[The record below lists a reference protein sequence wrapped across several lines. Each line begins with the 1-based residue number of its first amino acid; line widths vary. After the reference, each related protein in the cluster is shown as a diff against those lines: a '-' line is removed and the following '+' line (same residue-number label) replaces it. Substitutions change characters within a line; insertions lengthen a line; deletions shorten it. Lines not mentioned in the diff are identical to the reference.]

1 MRYVMIVNIGP
12 VQGFIA
18 AARRTRDL
26 WYGSWL
32 LSELSKYAAAAIRQK
47 GGELIFPAVD
57 ATNAGDLA
65 PGSKYNVVNRVV
77 ALVDGEPEAFGA
89 AVGADLERLLRE
101 QWEDVLQH
109 QIHGKLF
116 TEDDALA
123 QVLDLVECTWAA
135 YPCASDDAYADARE
149 KVDELLAARKNSR
162 NFGQVTWGDMR
173 PKSSL
178 DGQRESV
185 IPEDRYPADNDDD
198 DTRRKKADALYR
210 QYRAGRAE
218 RLSGVDLLKRHGNK
232 ADADKTPSTSHI
244 AARPF
249 ITRLAGEAAS
259 SVPIIKKLTDTLVS
273 LGYKPDRPFGAD
285 DGLLGYDGYLLYENR
300 LQSELEDRNLS
311 EDEASDCMEAL
322 STFYEEI
329 DADPVTGKPR
339 RLRPSPYYAL
349 LLGDGD
355 NMGKVVDAQEKP
367 DEHRAISR
375 DLSNFAGEAKS
386 IVGKHQGF
394 TIYAGGDDVMAF
406 VPLHTLL
413 DCAVELHAA
422 FKAAV
427 GSYKSVPEDG
437 ATVSPSLSI
446 GIVIAHHLEPLS
458 DVLALAREAE
468 KTAKK
473 HPGKDAL
480 AVTLSKR
487 SGADRTVVGGWTEG
501 IAERLRFF
509 MDNVATKVP
518 EGAAYEILHMSRKL
532 TPTHK
537 PTRKFANEA
546 MTDAEKKKA
555 EEATKKRKE
564 TEAHLCKVMELE
576 AIRILGRKR
585 GDRGQQEI
593 APKIREDLHAY
604 LKAVGAAEVA
614 NELILASLLAK
625 ARQLATGNNG
635 AASAEG
641 KEKVNA

>member
-1 MRYVMIVNIGP
+1 
-12 VQGFIA
+12 VQGFIV

-26 WYGSWL
+26 WYSSWL
-32 LSELSKYAAAAIRQK
+32 LSELSKCVAATIRQK
-47 GGELIFPAVD
+47 EGELIFPAVGK
-57 ATNAGDLA
+57 AEAGELA
-65 PGSKYNVVNRVV
+65 PRSALTVVNRVV
-77 ALVDGEPEAFGA
+77 ALVDGEPDAVGA
-89 AVGADLERLLRE
+89 AVNAELERLLRE
-101 QWEDVLQH
+101 QWEDVLENE
-109 QIHGKLF
+109 IRGKLF
-116 TEDDALA
+116 TEADALA

-135 YPCASDDAYADARE
+135 YPCATDADYAAARD

-162 NFGQVTWGDMR
+162 NFAQVTWGDMR

-185 IPEDRYPADNDDD
+185 IPEDRYPADDDD
-198 DTRRKKADALYR
+198 DDARKEKASKLYQ

-232 ADADKTPSTSHI
+232 EDADKTPSTSHI

-249 ITRLAGEAAS
+249 IARLEGEAAS
-259 SVPIIKKLTDTLVS
+259 SVPIIKRLTGALVG
-273 LGYKPDRPFGAD
+273 LGYKPDRPFSED

-300 LQSELEDRNLS
+300 LQSELEDLNLS
-311 EDEASDCMEAL
+311 KDKADQCMAAL
-322 STFYEEI
+322 STFYKEI
-329 DADPVTGKPR
+329 DTDPVTGKPR

-355 NMGKVVDAQEKP
+355 NMGKVVDAQKTP
-367 DEHRAISR
+367 DAHRAISR
-375 DLSNFAGEAKS
+375 DLSKFAGDAKS

-422 FKAAV
+422 FEAAV
-427 GSYKSVPEDG
+427 GEYTSAPEDG
-437 ATVSPSLSI
+437 AVSPSLSV

-473 HPGKDAL
+473 HQGKDAL
-480 AVTLSKR
+480 AITLSKR
-487 SGADRTVVGGWTEG
+487 SGADRTIVGGWKEG
-501 IAERLRFF
+501 IADRLRFF
-509 MDNVATKVP
+509 IDNVASKVP
-518 EGAAYEILHMSRKL
+518 EGAAYEILHMNRKL
-532 TPTHK
+532 TPTHMRQADK
-537 PTRKFANEA
+537 G
-546 MTDAEKKKA
+546 DAA
-555 EEATKKRKE
+555 YLPQVIA
-564 TEAHLCKVMELE
+564 LE

-593 APKIREDLHAY
+593 APKIREDLRGY
-604 LKAVGAAEVA
+604 METVGAAEVA

-625 ARQLATGNNG
+625 ARQLATGSNG

>member
-1 MRYVMIVNIGP
+1 MRYVMVVNIGP

-32 LSELSKYAAAAIRQK
+32 LSELSKCAAAAIMRE
-47 GGELIFPAVD
+47 GGELIFPAVGE
-57 ATNAGDLA
+57 TTAGDLA
-65 PGSKYNVVNRVV
+65 PRSELNVVNRVV
-77 ALVDGEPEAFGA
+77 ALVDGEPSAIGA
-89 AVGADLERLLRE
+89 AVSAELERLLRE

-109 QIHGKLF
+109 EIHGKLF

-123 QVLDLVECTWAA
+123 QVLDLVECTWAV
-135 YPCASDDAYADARE
+135 YPCPTDNDYAAARE

-198 DTRRKKADALYR
+198 DTRKEKASELYR

-218 RLSGVDLLKRHGNK
+218 RLSGVDLLKRHGNRDK
-232 ADADKTPSTSHI
+232 ADKTPSTSHI

-249 ITRLAGEAAS
+249 ITRLVGEAAS
-259 SVPIIKKLTDTLVS
+259 SVPTIKKLTATLVS
-273 LGYKPDRPFGAD
+273 LGYKPDRPFSED

-300 LQSELEDRNLS
+300 LQGELDDRDLPK
-311 EDEASDCMEAL
+311 DKADDCMAAL
-322 STFYEEI
+322 SNFYKGI
-329 DADPVTGKPR
+329 DIDPATNKPR

-355 NMGKVVDAQEKP
+355 NMGKVVDAQKTP
-367 DEHRAISR
+367 DAHRVISR
-375 DLSNFAGEAKS
+375 DLSKFAGDARS

-413 DCAVELHAA
+413 DCAEELHAA
-422 FKAAV
+422 FDRAV
-427 GSYKSVPEDG
+427 GEYKSDPNDG
-437 ATVSPSLSI
+437 LVVSPSLSV

-473 HPGKDAL
+473 HKGKDAL
-480 AVTLSKR
+480 AITLSKR
-487 SGADRTVVGGWTEG
+487 SGADRTMVGGWKEG
-501 IAERLRFF
+501 IADRLRFL
-509 MDNVATKVP
+509 MNNIAIKVS
-518 EGAAYEILHMSRKL
+518 EGAAYEILHMHRKL
-532 TPTHK
+532 TPTHM
-537 PTRKFANEA
+537 RQADENDAANLPQVVA
-546 MTDAEKKKA
+546 F
-555 EEATKKRKE
+555 
-564 TEAHLCKVMELE
+564 E
-576 AIRILGRKR
+576 AIRILGRKH
-585 GDRGQQEI
+585 GDRGQEEI
-593 APKIREDLHAY
+593 APEIRRKLRGY
-604 LKAVGAAEVA
+604 LDAVGAAEVA

-625 ARQLATGNNG
+625 ARQLAAGNSE
-635 AASAEG
+635 AASAER

>member
-32 LSELSKYAAAAIRQK
+32 LSELSKCAAATIMRE

-57 ATNAGDLA
+57 AANAGDLA
-65 PGSKYNVVNRVV
+65 PGSQYNVVNRVV
-77 ALVDGEPEAFGA
+77 ALVDGEPDAVGA
-89 AVGADLERLLRE
+89 AVNAELERLLRE

-109 QIHGKLF
+109 EIHGKLF
-116 TEDDALA
+116 TEADALA

-135 YPCASDDAYADARE
+135 YPCASDADYAAARD

-162 NFGQVTWGDMR
+162 NFAQVTWGDMR

-185 IPEDRYPADNDDD
+185 IPEDRYPADDDD
-198 DTRRKKADALYR
+198 DDARKEKASKLYQ

-232 ADADKTPSTSHI
+232 KGADKVPSTSHI

-249 ITRLAGEAAS
+249 LERLAREPAHAEWIVELVKAIREQ
-259 SVPIIKKLTDTLVS
+259 SVKVQ
-273 LGYKPDRPFGAD
+273 KPYEDD
-285 DGLLGYDGYLLYENR
+285 DGLLGYDAYMLYENR
-300 LQSELEDRNLS
+300 VRSEAEDQGRSAEEVTACVDALKKFF
-311 EDEASDCMEAL
+311 SDSKAERKL
-322 STFYEEI
+322 PS
-329 DADPVTGKPR
+329 
-339 RLRPSPYYAL
+339 PSPYYAL

-355 NMGKVVDAQEKP
+355 NMGKVVDAQKTP
-367 DEHRAISR
+367 DAHRAISR
-375 DLSNFAGEAKS
+375 DLSKFAGDAKS

-422 FKAAV
+422 FEAAV
-427 GSYKSVPEDG
+427 GEYTSDPEDG
-437 ATVSPSLSI
+437 ATVSPSLSV

-458 DVLALAREAE
+458 DVLTLARDAE
-468 KTAKK
+468 KKAKK

-480 AVTLSKR
+480 AITLSKR
-487 SGADRTVVGGWTEG
+487 SGADRTIVGGWKED
-501 IAERLRFF
+501 IAERLGFL
-509 MDNVATKVP
+509 MDNVASKVP
-518 EGAAYEILHMSRKL
+518 EGAAYEILHMHRKL
-532 TPTHK
+532 TPTHMRQADK
-537 PTRKFANEA
+537 GDAANLPQVIA
-546 MTDAEKKKA
+546 
-555 EEATKKRKE
+555 
-564 TEAHLCKVMELE
+564 LE

-593 APKIREDLHAY
+593 APKIREDLRGY
-604 LKAVGAAEVA
+604 METVGAAEVA

-625 ARQLATGNNG
+625 ARQLATGSNG